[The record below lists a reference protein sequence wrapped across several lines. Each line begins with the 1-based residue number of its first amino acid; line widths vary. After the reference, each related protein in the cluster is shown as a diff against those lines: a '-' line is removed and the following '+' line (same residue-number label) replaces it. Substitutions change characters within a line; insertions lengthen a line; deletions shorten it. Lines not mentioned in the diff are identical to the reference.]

1 MAMRCDNAPE
11 FTRLNSGP
19 QGAPNLLKYLNVS
32 VEPWGRCLAIAE
44 LVYNGDASD
53 VTFGATRY
61 FEISLDPDE
70 VENKSDRRAAWSKD
84 GSMVWTCDWGTFHF
98 FKPTTF

>member
-70 VENKSDRRAAWSKD
+70 VIRNAEALSQGSCITNWQIARGSKPSARSAW
-84 GSMVWTCDWGTFHF
+84 
-98 FKPTTF
+98 